1 MNKRL
6 QDALEKGEEL
16 VKNRKEL
23 AEYLKTFIPHSGG
36 ALSLDWINEKLLGLK
51 APIRKHKIKRIFNE

>member
-6 QDALEKGEEL
+6 QDALEEL

-23 AEYLKTFIPHSGG
+23 AENLKNFIPSSGG

-51 APIRKHKIKRIFNE
+51 APIRKRKIKRIFNE

>member
-23 AEYLKTFIPHSGG
+23 AENLKTFIPSSGG
-36 ALSLDWINEKLLGLK
+36 ALSLDCINEKLLGLK
-51 APIRKHKIKRIFNE
+51 APIRKRKIKRIFNE